1 VQCSGFLRPGSFI
14 ISAFY
19 EELKRRKVLRFAV
32 AYIMAGGFIIQ
43 IGSAV
48 FPTSDL
54 PNWSLR
60 LLPNRAG
67 QSRIYLT

>member
-1 VQCSGFLRPGSFI
+1 
-14 ISAFY
+14 
-19 EELKRRKVLRFAV
+19 LRFAV